1 MASKSQLV
9 IRKER
14 LMYIKN
20 TWQPTFTYLDVQRY
34 ADEFGVRL
42 STMHQYL
49 KDLGLTYISK
59 QELERLNRIK
69 RCKLYLKD
77 VWTKQ
82 PDHERESL
90 SVLSS
95 KFNFET
101 DEIKEFINKLG
112 LSAYL
117 LSIQEKNDAK
127 REIRFKTHEE
137 IYRHYYSIF
146 EKTGEKIT
154 ILDIAI
160 NHKIDYGMVST
171 EIKKLGLTKMITK
184 PTPTCSYEERVA
196 YYKPRADYFR
206 RFPDLTHTCKKLG
219 LTPNQIYQELTAIG
233 ILGKKGSLLDTLDNS
248 IDDGY
253 SDNMLYL
260 DSELNNKGRFTE
272 DEMNKVLG
280 VSAGTYTLD
289 NWGA

>member
-59 QELERLNRIK
+59 QELERLNKIK

-260 DSELNNKGRFTE
+260 DSELSNKGRFTE

-289 NWGA
+289 NWG

>member
-1 MASKSQLV
+1 
-9 IRKER
+9 
-14 LMYIKN
+14 
-20 TWQPTFTYLDVQRY
+20 
-34 ADEFGVRL
+34 
-42 STMHQYL
+42 
-49 KDLGLTYISK
+49 
-59 QELERLNRIK
+59 
-69 RCKLYLKD
+69 
-77 VWTKQ
+77 
-82 PDHERESL
+82 
-90 SVLSS
+90 
-95 KFNFET
+95 
-101 DEIKEFINKLG
+101 
-112 LSAYL
+112 
-117 LSIQEKNDAK
+117 
-127 REIRFKTHEE
+127 
-137 IYRHYYSIF
+137 
-146 EKTGEKIT
+146 
-154 ILDIAI
+154 
-160 NHKIDYGMVST
+160 MVST

>member
-260 DSELNNKGRFTE
+260 DSELSNKGRFTE

-289 NWGA
+289 NWG

>member
-59 QELERLNRIK
+59 QELERLNKIK

-289 NWGA
+289 NWG